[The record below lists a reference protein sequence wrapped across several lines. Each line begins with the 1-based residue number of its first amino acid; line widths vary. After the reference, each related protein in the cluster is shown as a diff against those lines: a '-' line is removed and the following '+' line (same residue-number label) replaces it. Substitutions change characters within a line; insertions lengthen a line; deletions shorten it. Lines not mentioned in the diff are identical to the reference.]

1 MTRRKK
7 VLLGVL
13 AGLVV
18 VVAAFVIIVATLDW
32 NRFKPTI
39 NARVSDAI
47 GRPFAING
55 DLSVAWRREPDET
68 GWRRWVPW
76 PRVTANDL
84 TVGNTEWARKPVM
97 ANLQRVEF
105 SLSPV
110 PLIAHQVTIRHV
122 QLTGATADL
131 QRLEDGRA
139 NWVFTMPETGEPSP
153 WSIDVDQIAFDKG
166 VIGYA
171 DAKLKADLQI
181 QVDPL
186 GKPIPFAE
194 LAGKGPNGDD
204 GKGDKESGKD
214 KTEKAE
220 DRKAAQGKSGQVP
233 VKDKEAAAKG
243 KDASDAKDKDA
254 DGNDDETADGTPDD
268 ANAKS
273 LEQAERA
280 GEVPRRPP
288 RDYMFAWQVEGK
300 YNDLPVKG
308 EGKVGGLLALRNADE
323 PFPVQADVSVG
334 RTRASAVGTLTD
346 PLHLGALNLRMS
358 LSGSSMA
365 NLYPLTGIT
374 LPDTPP
380 YSTDGRLIASLQN
393 PEGPV
398 FEYRRFN
405 GKVGQSDLHGT
416 LRFAMQAPR
425 PKLVGRLRSDQLR
438 MDDLGPL
445 IGVKPDAGGK
455 AAQAKADAKTEKVA
469 DKPASG
475 KVLPTQ
481 EFRTERWNAMD
492 ADVHFSG
499 KRIIHGSKLPLSDL
513 YTHVTMDG
521 GRLLL
526 DPIRFGMAGGS
537 IGGTVQLDGS
547 QTPMQG
553 RVKLKARSLKLK
565 QLFPVESMQ
574 TALGQLNGEVALAG
588 RGNSVAALLGT
599 GDGEMRMLVNDGV
612 ISRSLME
619 IAGLNV
625 GNYVVTKLFGDDEVH
640 INCTA
645 ADLGMQDG
653 LMKTRA
659 FVIDT
664 DNAVVTIEGSVNFK
678 NESMDLD
685 VSPESKGFRIFSL
698 RSPLYVR
705 GTFADP
711 KPGVHTGPLLARG
724 AGMVALG
731 ALLTPAAG
739 LLALVA
745 PSADEPDSQCNA
757 LLQEARK
764 PTKAPAHV
772 PARRR

>member
-13 AGLVV
+13 ATLAV

-39 NARVSDAI
+39 NAKVSEAI

-110 PLIAHQVTIRHV
+110 PLIAHQVVIRHV
-122 QLTGATADL
+122 QLTGPAADL

-153 WSIDVDQIAFDKG
+153 WSIDVDQIGFDKG

-171 DAKLKADLQI
+171 DAKLKADVTVQI
-181 QVDPL
+181 DPL

-194 LAGKGPNGDD
+194 LAGKGPD
-204 GKGDKESGKD
+204 GKGEPNKEGASKAGADESGQA
-214 KTEKAE
+214 KAE
-220 DRKAAQGKSGQVP
+220 PSTSSESRKAVQAKSDRQASG
-233 VKDKEAAAKG
+233 EAAG
-243 KDASDAKDKDA
+243 GDQE
-254 DGNDDETADGTPDD
+254 NDETADGTPDD

-273 LEQAERA
+273 LEQAQRA

-288 RDYMFAWQVEGK
+288 RDYVFAWQVEGQYK
-300 YNDLPVKG
+300 DLPVKG

-365 NLYPLTGIT
+365 NLYPLVGIT

-380 YSTDGRLIASLQN
+380 YATKGRLIASLQN
-393 PEGPV
+393 PAGPV
-398 FEYRRFN
+398 FEYRHFDGTV
-405 GKVGQSDLHGT
+405 GKSDLSGT
-416 LRFAMQAPR
+416 LRFTMQAPR

-445 IGVKPDAGGK
+445 IGVKPDTGG
-455 AAQAKADAKTEKVA
+455 AKTAEGGTEKVA

-481 EFRTERWNAMD
+481 EFRTERWRDMD
-492 ADVHFSG
+492 ADVHFAG

-513 YTHVTMDG
+513 YTHVVMDE
-521 GRLLL
+521 GRLLM
-526 DPIRFGMAGGS
+526 DPIRFGIAGGG

-553 RVKLKARSLKLK
+553 RVKLRARSLKLK
-565 QLFPVESMQ
+565 QLFPSVESMQ
-574 TALGQLNGEVALAG
+574 TALGQMNGEVSLAG
-588 RGNSVAALLGT
+588 RGNSVAALLAT
-599 GDGEMRMLVNDGV
+599 GDGEVRMLVSDGV
-612 ISRSLME
+612 VSRSLME

-625 GNYVVTKLFGDDEVH
+625 GNYVVSKLFGDDEVH

-645 ADLGMQDG
+645 ADMGIQDG

-664 DNAVVTIEGSVNFK
+664 DNAVVTIDGTVNFK
-678 NESMDLD
+678 NEALDLD
-685 VSPESKGFRIFSL
+685 ISPESKGFRIFSL

-705 GTFADP
+705 GTFGNPQA
-711 KPGVHTGPLLARG
+711 GVHTGPLLARG

-731 ALLTPAAG
+731 VVLTPAAG

-745 PSADEPDSQCNA
+745 PSADEPDSQCAA

-764 PTKAPAHV
+764 PTKAPPHV

>member
-13 AGLVV
+13 ATLAVI
-18 VVAAFVIIVATLDW
+18 VAAFVIIVATLDW

-39 NARVSDAI
+39 NAKVSDAI

-110 PLIAHQVTIRHV
+110 PLIAHQVVIRHV

-153 WSIDVDQIAFDKG
+153 WSIDVDQIGFDKG
-166 VIGYA
+166 VIGFA
-171 DAKLKADLQI
+171 DAKLKADVTVQI
-181 QVDPL
+181 DPL

-194 LAGKGPNGDD
+194 LAGKGPQGKDEP
-204 GKGDKESGKD
+204 GKGASSKSEAGAGGQGGTDSSKSDGQKTAQAKSDSASGKD
-214 KTEKAE
+214 
-220 DRKAAQGKSGQVP
+220 
-233 VKDKEAAAKG
+233 
-243 KDASDAKDKDA
+243 AKDQE
-254 DGNDDETADGTPDD
+254 DDETSEGTPDD

-280 GEVPRRPP
+280 GEVPRRPA
-288 RDYMFAWQVEGK
+288 RDYIFGWQVEGK
-300 YNDLPVKG
+300 YQDLPVKG

-365 NLYPLTGIT
+365 NLYPLVGIT

-380 YSTDGRLIASLQN
+380 YATDGRLIASLQN
-393 PEGPV
+393 PAGPV

-405 GKVGQSDLHGT
+405 GSVGKSDLRGT
-416 LRFAMQAPR
+416 LRFTLQAPR
-425 PKLVGRLRSDQLR
+425 PKLVGRLRSEQLR
-438 MDDLGPL
+438 MEDLGPL
-445 IGVKPDAGGK
+445 IGLKPDAAGGK
-455 AAQAKADAKTEKVA
+455 AESAKTEKVA

-481 EFRTERWNAMD
+481 EFRTERWGVMD
-492 ADVHFSG
+492 ADVHFAG

-513 YTHVTMDG
+513 YTHVVMDE

-526 DPIRFGMAGGS
+526 DPIRFGIAGGG

-553 RVKLKARSLKLK
+553 RVKLRARSLKLK
-565 QLFPVESMQ
+565 QLFPSVESMQ

-588 RGNSVAALLGT
+588 RGNSVAALLAT
-599 GDGEMRMLVNDGV
+599 GDGEVRMLVNDGV

-645 ADLGMQDG
+645 ADLGVQDG

-664 DNAVVTIEGSVNFK
+664 DNAVVTIEGTVNFK
-678 NESMDLD
+678 NEGLDLD
-685 VSPESKGFRIFSL
+685 ISPESKGFRIFSL

-705 GTFADP
+705 GTFGDP
-711 KPGVHTGPLLARG
+711 KAGVHTGPLLARG

-745 PSADEPDSQCNA
+745 PSADEPDSQCSA
-757 LLQEARK
+757 LLQDARK